1 VIAKMRE
8 EIAEVEA
15 ELDAPV
21 RSEEALADEVGDLLF
36 VVVNLARHLNVD
48 PDAALRGTN
57 EKFRRRFAH
66 IEASL
71 ASEGRTPATASL
83 DEMERLWVAAKTAAN
98 GGGSR
103 LR

>member
-1 VIAKMRE
+1 MKAGRAVSTILRDPQVYTSNPDRSGKSCRIASCTS
-8 EIAEVEA
+8 
-15 ELDAPV
+15 PV
-21 RSEEALADEVGDLLF
+21 RPLHWSCGPALDST
-36 VVVNLARHLNVD
+36 
-48 PDAALRGTN
+48 GTN

-103 LR
+103 PR